1 MFITVRRG
9 VAPMRH
15 VDGSPSPAPALT
27 GGGGGGGGEVARGA
41 GAKVRGMVYIYGP
54 VRDIM

>member
-9 VAPMRH
+9 VASMRH
-15 VDGSPSPAPALT
+15 VDGSPAPALT

>member
-9 VAPMRH
+9 VSPMRH
-15 VDGSPSPAPALT
+15 VDGSPAPALT
-27 GGGGGGGGEVARGA
+27 GGGGGEVARGA

>member
-27 GGGGGGGGEVARGA
+27 GGGGGEVARGA